1 VIRSLSRRAAPV
13 VAPLAALA
21 LVAAPAGAATTRTA
35 ATPTELRAG
44 HAAYDKA
51 LTAGYAKATKKL
63 DALLEKDPKK
73 PTVVLDIDETALSNW
88 GCFDAV
94 DFDLGGLATCAIDGK
109 AKAIPA
115 ARTFVKHARAKKVKV
130 AFITGSPQVIC
141 ATRKKNL
148 IAQGFPSAFTITCK
162 PATYTQDSAAPYK
175 AAARKA
181 LVQKGATILFNIG
194 DQKSDLSGGSAK
206 ATVLLPNPI
215 YVTS

>member
-1 VIRSLSRRAAPV
+1 VIRSLSRRVAF
-13 VAPLAALA
+13 VAPLAVVVLA
-21 LVAAPAGAATTRTA
+21 APAPAGAATTRTA
-35 ATPTELRAG
+35 ATPAQLRAG
-44 HAAYDKA
+44 HAAYEKA
-51 LTAGYAKATKKL
+51 LTAGYAKATKLL
-63 DALLEKDPKK
+63 DAQLEKNPKK
-73 PTVVLDIDETALSNW
+73 PAVVLDIDETALSNW

-94 DFDLGGLATCAIDGK
+94 DFDLGGLATCAIDGT

-115 ARTFVKHARAKKVKV
+115 ARAFVKHARAKKVKV

-162 PATYTQDSAAPYK
+162 PASYTQDSAAPYK

-181 LVQKGATILFNIG
+181 LVKQGATILLNIG
-194 DQKSDLSGGSAK
+194 DQKSDLSGGSARK
-206 ATVLLPNPI
+206 TVLLPNPI